1 MKVKRDQHLIMN
13 VVMKQNN
20 KCNQK
25 NPTKIRGDLAEVI
38 ANFEINLIKAL
49 YKKVIYINN

>member
-1 MKVKRDQHLIMN
+1 
-13 VVMKQNN
+13 MKQNN

>member
-13 VVMKQNN
+13 VVMKQN
-20 KCNQK
+20 KKSNQK
-25 NPTKIRGDLAEVI
+25 SPTKIRADLAEII